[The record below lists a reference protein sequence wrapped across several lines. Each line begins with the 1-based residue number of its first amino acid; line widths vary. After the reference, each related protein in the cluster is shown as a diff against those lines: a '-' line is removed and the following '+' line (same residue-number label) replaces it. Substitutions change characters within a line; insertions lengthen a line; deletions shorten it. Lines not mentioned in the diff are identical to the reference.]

1 MKISGNDRRTGSYY
15 LGLDVGTESVGW
27 AVTSCEYELLRHRGN
42 AMWGVRL
49 FDEAKGAAE
58 RRSYRTARR
67 RAARRRQRLDLLE
80 LIFSEE
86 IGRVDPLFFV
96 RLKESA
102 LHLDEKTQVRSKYSI
117 FDDDKLSDVIY
128 HKKYPTVYH
137 LRSEIIHSDEP
148 HDIRLVYLALHHIM
162 KSRGHFLFDMDAGDE
177 YKDIHVILGELRTL
191 LADEYNTE
199 IKFGEEYISAL
210 LRSDIGVTAKA
221 KLVKGAL
228 GEISFDEAIDTV
240 VMSEAL
246 AGKTIKLDALFKDSA
261 LKESEE
267 KTLCLRGD
275 IEEKYDSYA
284 EILGE
289 RIEIVTAMKA
299 VFDSAEAG
307 ADTWRR

>member
-102 LHLDEKTQVRSKYSI
+102 LHLDDKTQVRSKYSI

-137 LRSEIIHSDEP
+137 LRSELIHSDEP
-148 HDIRLVYLALHHIM
+148 HDIRLVYLALHHMLNAIRQYV
-162 KSRGHFLFDMDAGDE
+162 KSVFEAINE
-177 YKDIHVILGELRTL
+177 NDISK
-191 LADEYNTE
+191 
-199 IKFGEEYISAL
+199 IKFPCYELQIYE
-210 LRSDIGVTAKA
+210 DDGV
-221 KLVKGAL
+221 L
-228 GEISFDEAIDTV
+228 
-240 VMSEAL
+240 
-246 AGKTIKLDALFKDSA
+246 
-261 LKESEE
+261 
-267 KTLCLRGD
+267 
-275 IEEKYDSYA
+275 
-284 EILGE
+284 
-289 RIEIVTAMKA
+289 
-299 VFDSAEAG
+299 
-307 ADTWRR
+307 

>member
-1 MKISGNDRRTGSYY
+1 MTIK
-15 LGLDVGTESVGW
+15 
-27 AVTSCEYELLRHRGN
+27 HR
-42 AMWGVRL
+42 
-49 FDEAKGAAE
+49 
-58 RRSYRTARR
+58 S
-67 RAARRRQRLDLLE
+67 
-80 LIFSEE
+80 
-86 IGRVDPLFFV
+86 
-96 RLKESA
+96 
-102 LHLDEKTQVRSKYSI
+102 RSKYSI

-228 GEISFDEAIDTV
+228 GRN
-240 VMSEAL
+240 
-246 AGKTIKLDALFKDSA
+246 LF
-261 LKESEE
+261 
-267 KTLCLRGD
+267 R
-275 IEEKYDSYA
+275 
-284 EILGE
+284 
-289 RIEIVTAMKA
+289 
-299 VFDSAEAG
+299 
-307 ADTWRR
+307 